1 MFEQVLPAA
10 ARPDC
15 PESNLYAHH
24 RHYCFF
30 ETAVHISSNHE
41 DFFGHFNLLFGE
53 FHTTSAEERGP
64 AFAVWISD
72 LPDQAPGEHRLYCN
86 GELIYRTYDY
96 LDIFLFLEWQ
106 ICGLITRSDR
116 YLLVHAGLVAK
127 GGKGILLSGPSGAG
141 KTTLVASLVLRDFD
155 YITDEMV
162 VVDPTEAAIRPFPR
176 TLTVEA
182 EALSSSPD
190 LLDRLREKSL
200 GQKRPFWGN
209 RWFLDTTTGEGISQI
224 KAVLFPAY
232 EPTLHPAMQE
242 LSRAQGVFELTQNT
256 FNLSRFQEGGL
267 DLLLAICRNA
277 RFYRLRT
284 ANLDETM
291 QLVEH
296 RVWGDHASHAAR

>member
-15 PESNLYAHH
+15 PESTLYAHQQ
-24 RHYCFF
+24 HYCFF
-30 ETAVHISSNHE
+30 EMPVQIASNQE
-41 DFFGHFNLLFGE
+41 DFFGHFDLLFGE
-53 FHTTSAEERGP
+53 FRAISMEGRGS

-72 LPDQAPGEHRLYCN
+72 LPDQAHGEHRLYCN

-127 GGKGILLSGPSGAG
+127 GGKGVLLSGPSGAG
-141 KTTLVASLVLRDFD
+141 KTTLVSSLVLRDFD

-162 VVDPTEAAIRPFPR
+162 VVDPTEAVIRPFPR
-176 TLTVEA
+176 TLTVEE
-182 EALSSSPD
+182 EALSSSPG
-190 LLDRLREKSL
+190 LLVRLRERSL

-209 RWFLDTTTGEGISQI
+209 RWFLDTRTGEGISQI

-232 EPTLHPAMQE
+232 EPTLPPAMQE
-242 LSRAQGVFELTQNT
+242 LSRSEGVFELTKNT
-256 FNLSRFQEGGL
+256 FNLSRFQGKGL
-267 DLLLAICRNA
+267 DLLLAICRNT

-284 ANLDETM
+284 ANLEETV

-296 RVWGDHASHAAR
+296 RVWGE